1 MTQEKEPKLFTDF
14 SPKEIEPQVIEKVDF
29 TPEPYEYKELNFLN
43 ADDPNYPIDLV
54 AELEALGLIV
64 YKEDKNSL
72 EVTKSI
78 GDTNKLAKYIAKK
91 GLLLSNNHVP
101 LASYDDTY
109 KIWELDQNA
118 IQKFI
123 RKTIV
128 SPLIGDITISLRQEN
143 ELGEQLL
150 REVIQNS
157 PTENPFA
164 DNRKYLIPFTKTYN
178 IKTNEFQEAQG
189 DDFFTGR
196 LKHTPIEYDISETQD
211 FEHWLEFL
219 LGDSKRTFLEFLGL
233 SFINSASLSQS
244 ALVSVGNTI
253 EGITDHGNGK
263 SELQLV
269 VKRAFE
275 SVGKELSS
283 EIALSDMT
291 GRDAETH
298 LKPLIGAL
306 VNFDDDADTGFIQRS
321 QQLKKL
327 ITGQAKVTGRD
338 LYEAPVYFQNK
349 ANFWL
354 NTNEL
359 PKLSSNDGATERR
372 IDLLVFQKNMR
383 LKENQEKSIEIYDYQ
398 TRLLGED
405 TTDLR
410 KLMYLAIQTARS
422 KWFDETTQTYNKET
436 LYQSDYAK
444 KIKGDWQVS
453 NNSAKQFIEES
464 DYIITNKETD
474 CVSRTELYADYKE
487 WAQENG
493 NKAMASKAFRKS
505 IVKELELQKVF
516 GKNNDG
522 DIRLTVDGVKDR
534 RFYGIKL
541 VEDEIF
547 DEFDDGEEVF

>member
-1 MTQEKEPKLFTDF
+1 MSEGTLFNDF
-14 SPKEIEPQVIEKVDF
+14 TPKEIEPQVINKETF
-29 TPEPYEYKELNFLN
+29 TPQEYKGVEINFLEPDTEEYKKN
-43 ADDPNYPIDLV
+43 LQLLL
-54 AELEALGLIV
+54 LETDAV
-64 YKEDKNSL
+64 
-72 EVTKSI
+72 VTKESKERLDTYMELD
-78 GDTNKLAKYIAKK
+78 DTNKLASYIAKQ
-91 GLLLSNNHVP
+91 GLLLSNDHVP
-101 LASYDDTY
+101 LASYDDKN
-109 KIWELDQNA
+109 KIWQLDQRA

-123 RKTIV
+123 RKTIIA
-128 SPLIGDITISLRQEN
+128 PLLGVIKIPLRQEN

-157 PTENPFA
+157 PIENPFA

-178 IKTNEFQEAQG
+178 VKTNEFQEPKG

-196 LKHTPIEYDISETQD
+196 LKHTPIEYNTSETQD

-321 QQLKKL
+321 QQLKKV

-338 LYEAPVYFQNK
+338 LYEAPVYFENK

-383 LKENQEKSIEIYDYQ
+383 LKENQEESMRIYDYQ
-398 TRLLGED
+398 TRLLGDD

-410 KLMYLAIQTARS
+410 KLIYLAIQTARS
-422 KWFDETTQTYNKET
+422 KWFDENTQSYNKET

-444 KIKGDWQVS
+444 RIKGEWQVS
-453 NNSAKQFIEES
+453 NNSAKQYIEES
-464 DYIITNKETD
+464 DYIITNKESDYT
-474 CVSRTELYADYKE
+474 SRTELYADYKE
-487 WAQENG
+487 WAQDNG
-493 NKAMASKAFRKS
+493 YKAMSAKMFRKS
-505 IVKELELQKVF
+505 IASELELKHIE
-516 GKNNDG
+516 GKINDG
-522 DIRLTVDGVKDR
+522 DIQRTENGVRDR

-541 VEDEIF
+541 VEDDVI
-547 DEFDDGEEVF
+547 DDLDDGEDLF

>member
-196 LKHTPIEYDISETQD
+196 LKHTPIEYDTSETQD